1 VDLHQIWEWTLSL
14 STLALLEIVLGVDN
28 LVIISILTEK
38 LPLAKKTKARKLGLS
53 LALIM
58 RIMLLSTL
66 AWLSHLSSPLFTVFN
81 IEISIRDLV
90 LILGGLFLFLK
101 AIKEIYNYTEAKDIE
116 EQRKSEPLST
126 SFAAVVGSI
135 IFFDFI
141 FSFDSVLT
149 AVGLAKQL
157 WIMITAVVIAII
169 FMLVFVDQVC
179 DFIERNPA
187 IKLLALAFLILI
199 GVMLIAEGFDY
210 HINRNLIYTIM
221 AFSISTEI
229 LSMRRRK
236 RVLHLKKH

>member
-1 VDLHQIWEWTLSL
+1 MEWTLSL

-116 EQRKSEPLST
+116 EQEKANHFQPALQPLL
-126 SFAAVVGSI
+126 V
-135 IFFDFI
+135 
-141 FSFDSVLT
+141 
-149 AVGLAKQL
+149 QL
-157 WIMITAVVIAII
+157 
-169 FMLVFVDQVC
+169 F
-179 DFIERNPA
+179 
-187 IKLLALAFLILI
+187 
-199 GVMLIAEGFDY
+199 
-210 HINRNLIYTIM
+210 
-221 AFSISTEI
+221 FSILFFHSI
-229 LSMRRRK
+229 QF
-236 RVLHLKKH
+236 